1 MIKEIWNNRKLIF
14 KLAKNDFKTRYAGS
28 YLGIV
33 WAFVQPIITIIV
45 YWFVFEYGLS
55 AGAQLSRNGIEI
67 PFVLWLSAGLV
78 PWFFFSEALSS
89 ATNALIEYNYLV
101 KKVVFKIEVLP
112 VVKVLS
118 SSFVHVFFV
127 IFVLILYS
135 CYGYFPDVYTVQV
148 FYYSFCMFM
157 MVLAISY
164 TTCAV
169 VVFFRDLSHIIGI
182 FLQVGVW
189 ATPIMW
195 NFSIIHNPVL
205 EFIFKLNPM
214 FYIVQG
220 YREALIEKTWFWQS
234 ALGQTAYFWI
244 LTIVLF
250 AFGKMMFN
258 RLKPHFADVL

>member
-1 MIKEIWNNRKLIF
+1 M
-14 KLAKNDFKTRYAGS
+14 
-28 YLGIV
+28 
-33 WAFVQPIITIIV
+33 
-45 YWFVFEYGLS
+45 
-55 AGAQLSRNGIEI
+55 SRNGIEI

-101 KKVVFKIEVLP
+101 KKVVFKIEALP

-118 SSFVHVFFV
+118 SSFVHVGFV
-127 IFVLILYS
+127 LFVLILYS

>member
-28 YLGIV
+28 YLGII

-127 IFVLILYS
+127 LFVLILYS

>member
-1 MIKEIWNNRKLIF
+1 MIF

-55 AGAQLSRNGIEI
+55 AGAQLSRNGIAI

-101 KKVVFKIEVLP
+101 KKVVFKIEALP

-127 IFVLILYS
+127 LFVLILYS

>member
-157 MVLAISY
+157 MVLAIGY